1 MGWVVYVLRCR
12 TGELY
17 TGSTNDVERRL
28 REHNSG
34 KGGKFTRARL
44 PVVLVYKEDWG
55 SRSEALRRESAIKA
69 MDRRRKLLL
78 VAQTALA
85 KRA

>member
-1 MGWVVYVLRCR
+1 MLRCR

-44 PVVLVYKEDWG
+44 PVVLVYKEEQG
-55 SRSEALRRESAIKA
+55 SRSEALRRENAIKA
-69 MDRRRKLLL
+69 MGRRNKLQL

>member
-44 PVVLVYKEDWG
+44 PVVLVYKEEQG
-55 SRSEALRRESAIKA
+55 SRSEALRRENAIKA
-69 MDRRRKLLL
+69 MGRRNKLQL